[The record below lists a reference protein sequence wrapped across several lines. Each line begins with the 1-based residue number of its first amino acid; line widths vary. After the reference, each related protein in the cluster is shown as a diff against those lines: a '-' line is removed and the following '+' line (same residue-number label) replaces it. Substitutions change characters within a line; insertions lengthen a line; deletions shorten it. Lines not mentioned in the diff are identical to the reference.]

1 MSDVRTEIIDPK
13 EYFEVFKDEPVT
25 WHSLLEVLSQVK
37 DLITDYT
44 ETGIESIS
52 KALDAVKNFAQELY
66 NESEYRRMRSMA
78 FVLAMAG
85 YQDYNKWR
93 PIYDKFCDDYDK
105 LNRKERQNE

>member
-13 EYFEVFKDEPVT
+13 EYFEVFKDDPVT
-25 WHSLLEVLSQVK
+25 WHLLLDVLSQVK

-44 ETGIESIS
+44 ETGVESIS

-78 FVLAMAG
+78 FVLAMTG
-85 YQDYNKWR
+85 HTDYSKLR
-93 PIYDKFCDDYDK
+93 PIYDEFCKEYDK
-105 LNRKERQNE
+105 LNRKE